1 MKYIYM
7 NIKKLIFL
15 IRDNLGKYKISLD
28 FFIYFVYLKKNCKL
42 NFFRDIYFYKTNTL
56 INFISGFLEKKK
68 INFHKKIYFLEY
80 KFIYN

>member
-1 MKYIYM
+1 M

-15 IRDNLGKYKISLD
+15 IRDNLGKHKISLD
-28 FFIYFVYLKKNCKL
+28 SFIYFVYLKKNFKL
-42 NFFRDIYFYKTNTL
+42 NFFRDIYFYKTNKL

-68 INFHKKIYFLEY
+68 INLHKKIYFLEY